1 MSGGAAGSAPDPAA
15 ASTPSGAAHAAGR
28 GAASGAAAE
37 AAEVRAGSTGACTAG
52 STASSTGAATAAFAA
67 VDLGASSGRVMVG
80 RAGRDTLTLTE
91 AHRFPNR
98 PVRVAGTLHWDILAL
113 YAGVLDGLR
122 AAGPVA
128 SVGIDSW
135 AVDYGLLAADGRLI
149 GNPVHYRDARTEG
162 VPEKVWATLPPAEL
176 YAATGLQYAPFNTLY
191 QLVAARDQLS
201 AASGLLLIPDLISYW
216 LTGER
221 GTELTNAS
229 TTQLIDP
236 RTRDWSHSTAD
247 RLGIDL
253 ALFPPLRH
261 PGDPAGQL
269 LPSVRE
275 ETGLA
280 GPVPVT
286 AVGSHDTASAVAAVP
301 ALTERFAYICTG
313 TWSLAGLE
321 LDAPVLTEESRQA
334 NFTNELGLDGT
345 VRYLRNI
352 MGLWLLQEC
361 LRDWQTED
369 LEDLLRRAAGVLPL
383 RSVVDAGDEA
393 FLAPGR
399 MPERIAEACRQ
410 SGQPVPQNPAETT
423 RCILDSLAL
432 AHRRAVEDAQ
442 RLADRTVDVVHV
454 VGGGARNELLCRLTA
469 DACGLPVVAG
479 PAEAAALGN
488 VLVQAR
494 AHGLVG
500 DRAGMRELV
509 ARTQPLRRYEPRG
522 ESAQWRAAADRI
534 TKG

>member
-1 MSGGAAGSAPDPAA
+1 MKSY
-15 ASTPSGAAHAAGR
+15 
-28 GAASGAAAE
+28 
-37 AAEVRAGSTGACTAG
+37 
-52 STASSTGAATAAFAA
+52 AA

-80 RAGRDTLTLTE
+80 RVGPDTLELAE
-91 AHRFPNR
+91 AHRFVNR
-98 PVRVAGTLHWDILAL
+98 PVRVPEGLRWDVLAL

-122 AAGPVA
+122 AASAHRGGELD

-135 AVDYGLLAADGRLI
+135 AVDYGLLDADGALL

-162 VPEKVWATLPPAEL
+162 VAEKVWASVPAAEL

-191 QLVAARDQLS
+191 QLTAARDTRQL
-201 AASGLLLIPDLISYW
+201 AAAQRLLLIPDLLTYW
-216 LTGER
+216 LTGEA

-236 RTRDWSHSTAD
+236 RTRDWAHDIAR
-247 RLGIDL
+247 RLDIDL
-253 ALFPPLRH
+253 GLFAPLRR
-261 PGDPAGQL
+261 PGDPAGVL
-269 LPSVRE
+269 RAEVLE
-275 ETGLA
+275 ETGLT

-286 AVGSHDTASAVAAVP
+286 TVGSHDTASAVAAVP
-301 ALTERFAYICTG
+301 AVDERFAYICTG

-321 LDAPVLTEESRQA
+321 LEAPVLSEESRAA

-361 LRDWQTED
+361 VRAWGNPELG
-369 LEDLLRRAAGVLPL
+369 DLLRAAAEAPGL
-383 RSVVDAGDEA
+383 RSVVDAGDA
-393 FLAPGR
+393 TFLAPGR
-399 MPERIAEACRQ
+399 MPERIAEACRA
-410 SGQPVPQNPAETT
+410 SGQPVPGTPGEIT

-432 AHRRAVEDAQ
+432 AHRRAVADAQ
-442 RLADRTVDVVHV
+442 RLAGHPVDAVHI
-454 VGGGARNELLCRLTA
+454 VGGGTRNALLCRLTA

-494 AHGLVG
+494 AHGIVG
-500 DRAGMRELV
+500 DRTDMRRLV
-509 ARTQPLRRYEPRG
+509 ARTQPLTRYEPSGDQR
-522 ESAQWRAAADRI
+522 AWRAAESRLSDVR
-534 TKG
+534 

>member
-1 MSGGAAGSAPDPAA
+1 M
-15 ASTPSGAAHAAGR
+15 
-28 GAASGAAAE
+28 
-37 AAEVRAGSTGACTAG
+37 
-52 STASSTGAATAAFAA
+52 STAVRSYAA

-80 RAGRDTLTLTE
+80 RVGADSLELGE

-98 PVRVAGTLHWDILAL
+98 PVRVPEGLRWDALAL

-122 AAGPVA
+122 AAGQVA

-135 AVDYGLLAADGRLI
+135 AVDYGLLDADGALL

-162 VPEKVWATLPPAEL
+162 VAEKVWATVPAGEL
-176 YAATGLQYAPFNTLY
+176 YAATGIQYAPFNTLY
-191 QLVAARDQLS
+191 QLTAARASHQL
-201 AASGLLLIPDLISYW
+201 AHAERLLLIPDLLSHW
-216 LTGER
+216 LTGEQ

-236 RTRDWSHSTAD
+236 RTRTWAYGIAE
-247 RLGIDL
+247 RLGVDL
-253 ALFPPLRH
+253 ALFAPLRQ
-261 PGDPAGQL
+261 PGDPAGTL
-269 LPSVRE
+269 RPEVLE
-275 ETGLA
+275 ETGLG

-301 ALTERFAYICTG
+301 AIGERFAYICTG

-321 LDAPVLTEESRQA
+321 LAAPVLTEESRAA
-334 NFTNELGLDGT
+334 NFSNELGLDGT

-361 LRDWQTED
+361 QRAWGEPD
-369 LEDLLRRAAGVLPL
+369 LGLLLREAGAAPAL
-383 RSVVDAGDEA
+383 RSVVDAGDEV

-399 MPERIAEACRQ
+399 MPQRIAAACRT
-410 SGQPVPQNPAETT
+410 SGQPVPATRGEIT
-423 RCILDSLAL
+423 RCVLDSLAL
-432 AHRRAVEDAQ
+432 AHRRAVADAQ
-442 RLADRTVDVVHV
+442 RLADRPVDVVYV
-454 VGGGARNELLCRLTA
+454 VGGGTRNALLCQLTA

-479 PAEAAALGN
+479 AAEAAALGN

-500 DRAGMRELV
+500 DLAAMRGLLT
-509 ARTQPLRRYEPRG
+509 RTQPLTRYTPRG
-522 ESAQWRAAADRI
+522 DAARWRAAEARLARR
-534 TKG
+534 

>member
-1 MSGGAAGSAPDPAA
+1 
-15 ASTPSGAAHAAGR
+15 
-28 GAASGAAAE
+28 
-37 AAEVRAGSTGACTAG
+37 
-52 STASSTGAATAAFAA
+52 
-67 VDLGASSGRVMVG
+67 MVG
-80 RAGRDTLTLTE
+80 RVGPDSLELTE

-98 PVRVAGTLHWDILAL
+98 PVRVPEGLRWDILSL
-113 YAGVLDGLR
+113 YGGVLDGLK
-122 AAGPVA
+122 AAGQVD

-135 AVDYGLLAADGRLI
+135 AVDYGLLDADGALL
-149 GNPVHYRDARTEG
+149 GSPVHYRDSRTEG
-162 VPEKVWATLPPAEL
+162 IAEKVWASVPAEQL

-191 QLVAARDQLS
+191 QLVAARETAQL
-201 AASGLLLIPDLISYW
+201 AHAGRLLLIPDLMSYW
-216 LTGER
+216 LTGEQ

-236 RTRDWSHSTAD
+236 RTREWSHEVAS
-247 RLGIDL
+247 RLGVDL
-253 ALFPPLRH
+253 GLFAPLRQ
-261 PGDPAGQL
+261 PGDPAGVL
-269 LPSVRE
+269 RPDVLE

-286 AVGSHDTASAVAAVP
+286 TVGSHDTASAVAAVP
-301 ALTERFAYICTG
+301 ATGERFAYICTG

-321 LDAPVLTEESRQA
+321 LEAPVLSEESRAA

-361 LRDWQTED
+361 VRAWGEPELGE
-369 LEDLLRRAAGVLPL
+369 LLQAAAKVPTL
-383 RSVVDAGDEA
+383 RSVVDAGDAA

-399 MPERIAEACRQ
+399 MPERIAEACRV
-410 SGQPVPQNPAETT
+410 SGQPVPESPAEIT

-432 AHRRAVEDAQ
+432 AHRRAIEDAQ
-442 RLADRTVDVVHV
+442 RLAGHPVDIVHV
-454 VGGGARNELLCRLTA
+454 VGGGTRNTLLCQLTA

-479 PAEAAALGN
+479 PTEAAALGN

-500 DRAGMRELV
+500 DLV
-509 ARTQPLRRYEPRG
+509 GGRRLLTRTQPLTRYEPRG
-522 ESAQWRAAADRI
+522 DTTRWREAQAGLAGR
-534 TKG
+534 

>member
-1 MSGGAAGSAPDPAA
+1 MSA
-15 ASTPSGAAHAAGR
+15 R
-28 GAASGAAAE
+28 
-37 AAEVRAGSTGACTAG
+37 VRSY
-52 STASSTGAATAAFAA
+52 AA

-80 RAGRDTLTLTE
+80 RVDPDSLELSE

-98 PVRVAGTLHWDILAL
+98 PVRTPEGLRWDVLAL
-113 YAGVLDGLR
+113 YDGVLEGLR
-122 AAGPVA
+122 AAGRVD

-135 AVDYGLLAADGRLI
+135 AVDYGLLDADGALL

-162 VPEKVWATLPPAEL
+162 VAEKVWASLPAAEL

-191 QLVAARDQLS
+191 QLTA
-201 AASGLLLIPDLISYW
+201 AASTAQLAHARRLLLIPDLLAYW
-216 LTGER
+216 LTGVQ

-236 RTRDWSHSTAD
+236 RTRDWAYGVAD

-253 ALFPPLRH
+253 GLFAPLRG
-261 PGDPAGQL
+261 PGEAAGFL
-269 LPSVRE
+269 TPDVLDA
-275 ETGLA
+275 TGLT

-286 AVGSHDTASAVAAVP
+286 TVGSHDTASAVAAVP
-301 ALTERFAYICTG
+301 ATDDRFAYISTG

-321 LDAPVLTEESRQA
+321 LTEPVLTEESRAA

-352 MGLWLLQEC
+352 MGLWLLQESV
-361 LRDWQTED
+361 RAWGDPD
-369 LEDLLRRAAGVLPL
+369 LGGLLLDAAKVPAL
-383 RSVVDAGDEA
+383 RSVVDAGDAA

-399 MPERIAEACRQ
+399 MPERIAEACRA
-410 SGQPVPQNPAETT
+410 SGQPVPESPAQIT

-432 AHRRAVEDAQ
+432 AHREAVADAE
-442 RLADRTVDVVHV
+442 RLADRPVDVVHM
-454 VGGGARNELLCRLTA
+454 VGGGTRNALLCQLTA

-479 PAEAAALGN
+479 PTEASALGN

-494 AHGLVG
+494 ADGLVG
-500 DRAGMRELV
+500 DLAGMRALLV
-509 ARTQPLRRYEPRG
+509 RTQPLTRYEPRG
-522 ESAQWRAAADRI
+522 DTVRWRAARARLA
-534 TKG
+534 GG

>member
-1 MSGGAAGSAPDPAA
+1 M
-15 ASTPSGAAHAAGR
+15 
-28 GAASGAAAE
+28 
-37 AAEVRAGSTGACTAG
+37 TGVK
-52 STASSTGAATAAFAA
+52 SYAA

-80 RAGRDTLTLTE
+80 RVGPDSLELTE

-98 PVRVAGTLHWDILAL
+98 PVRVPEGLRWDILGL

-122 AAGPVA
+122 AAGRVD

-135 AVDYGLLAADGRLI
+135 AVDYGLLDADGALL

-162 VPEKVWATLPPAEL
+162 IAEKVWATVPAEEL

-191 QLVAARDQLS
+191 QLTAARDTAQL
-201 AASGLLLIPDLISYW
+201 ARARRLLLVPDLLTYW
-216 LTGER
+216 LTGEQ

-236 RTRDWSHSTAD
+236 RTRTWAHGVAD

-253 ALFPPLRH
+253 SLFAPLRR
-261 PGDPAGQL
+261 PGDPAGL
-269 LPSVRE
+269 LRPEVLE
-275 ETGLA
+275 ETGLT

-301 ALTERFAYICTG
+301 AAGERFAYICTG

-321 LDAPVLTEESRQA
+321 LHAPVLTEESRTA

-361 LRDWQTED
+361 LRAWGDPD
-369 LEDLLRRAAGVLPL
+369 LAALLLQAGRVPAL
-383 RSVVDAGDEA
+383 RSVVDAGDAA

-399 MPERIAEACRQ
+399 MPERIADACRA
-410 SGQPVPQNPAETT
+410 SGQPVPQTPAEVT

-432 AHRRAVEDAQ
+432 AHRRAVADAR
-442 RLADRTVDVVHV
+442 RLAGHPVDVVHV
-454 VGGGARNELLCRLTA
+454 VGGGTRNALLCQLTA

-479 PAEAAALGN
+479 PTEAAALGN

-500 DRAGMRELV
+500 DLAGMRQLL
-509 ARTQPLRRYEPRG
+509 ARTQPLTRYEPRG
-522 ESAQWRAAADRI
+522 DPARWREAESRLATR
-534 TKG
+534 

>member
-1 MSGGAAGSAPDPAA
+1 MSTVKSY
-15 ASTPSGAAHAAGR
+15 
-28 GAASGAAAE
+28 
-37 AAEVRAGSTGACTAG
+37 
-52 STASSTGAATAAFAA
+52 AA

-80 RAGRDTLTLTE
+80 RVGPDSLELTE

-98 PVRVAGTLHWDILAL
+98 PVRVPEGLRWDVLSL
-113 YAGVLDGLR
+113 YAGVLDGLKG
-122 AAGPVA
+122 AGPVD

-135 AVDYGLLAADGRLI
+135 AVDYGLLDADGALL
-149 GNPVHYRDARTEG
+149 GNPVHYRDSRTDRIA
-162 VPEKVWATLPPAEL
+162 EKVWATVPAEEL

-191 QLVAARDQLS
+191 QLTAARDSAQL
-201 AASGLLLIPDLISYW
+201 AQARRLLLIPDLLTYW
-216 LTGER
+216 LTGEQ

-229 TTQLIDP
+229 TTQLVDP
-236 RTRDWSHSTAD
+236 RTRDWAHGLAE

-253 ALFPPLRH
+253 GLFAPLRR
-261 PGDPAGQL
+261 PGDPAGML
-269 LPSVRE
+269 RPEVLE
-275 ETGLA
+275 ETGLT

-301 ALTERFAYICTG
+301 ADGERFAYICTG

-321 LDAPVLTEESRQA
+321 LDAPVLTEESRAA

-361 LRDWQTED
+361 LRAWGQPD
-369 LEDLLRRAAGVLPL
+369 LGALLLDAGKVPAL
-383 RSVVDAGDEA
+383 RSVVDAGDAA

-399 MPERIAEACRQ
+399 MPERIAEACRD
-410 SGQPVPQNPAETT
+410 SGQPVPATPAEIT

-432 AHRRAVEDAQ
+432 AHRKAVTDAQ
-442 RLADRTVDVVHV
+442 RLAGQPVDVVHI
-454 VGGGARNELLCRLTA
+454 VGGGTRNALLCQLTA
-469 DACGLPVVAG
+469 DACGLPVVSG
-479 PAEAAALGN
+479 PTEAAALGN

-500 DRAGMRELV
+500 DLTGMRRLLT
-509 ARTQPLRRYEPRG
+509 RTQPLTRYEPRG
-522 ESAQWRAAADRI
+522 GTQRWQAAQARLAR
-534 TKG
+534 G

>member
-1 MSGGAAGSAPDPAA
+1 MSAAVKSY
-15 ASTPSGAAHAAGR
+15 
-28 GAASGAAAE
+28 
-37 AAEVRAGSTGACTAG
+37 
-52 STASSTGAATAAFAA
+52 AA

-80 RAGRDTLTLTE
+80 RVGPDSLELTE

-98 PVRVAGTLHWDILAL
+98 PVRVPEGLRWDVLGL
-113 YAGVLDGLR
+113 YAGVLDGLK
-122 AAGPVA
+122 AAGQVD

-135 AVDYGLLAADGRLI
+135 AVDYGLLDADGALL
-149 GNPVHYRDARTEG
+149 GNPVHYRDSRTER
-162 VPEKVWATLPPAEL
+162 VAEKVWATVPAEEL

-191 QLVAARDQLS
+191 QLTAARSSAQLS
-201 AASGLLLIPDLISYW
+201 SAERLLLIPDLLTYW
-216 LTGER
+216 LTGEQ

-236 RTRDWSHSTAD
+236 RTRDWAYD
-247 RLGIDL
+247 IAARLGIDL
-253 ALFPPLRH
+253 SLFAPLRR
-261 PGDPAGQL
+261 PGDPAGVL
-269 LPSVRE
+269 REAVLE
-275 ETGLA
+275 ETGLS

-301 ALTERFAYICTG
+301 AGRERFAYICTG

-321 LDAPVLTEESRQA
+321 LDAPVLTEESRAA

-361 LRDWQTED
+361 VRAWGEPD
-369 LEDLLRRAAGVLPL
+369 LGALLLEASKVEAL
-383 RSVVDAGDEA
+383 RSVVDAGDPA

-399 MPERIAEACRQ
+399 MPERIAEACRV
-410 SGQPVPQNPAETT
+410 SGQPVPGSPAEVT

-432 AHRRAVEDAQ
+432 AHRKAIQDAQ
-442 RLADRTVDVVHV
+442 RLAVHPVDVVHV
-454 VGGGARNELLCRLTA
+454 VGGGTRNALLCQLTA

-479 PAEAAALGN
+479 PTEAAALGN

-494 AHGLVG
+494 AHGLAG
-500 DRAGMRELV
+500 DLAGMRRLLV
-509 ARTQPLRRYEPRG
+509 RTQPLTRYEPRG
-522 ESAQWRAAADRI
+522 GTERWCAAQDRLA
-534 TKG
+534 GD